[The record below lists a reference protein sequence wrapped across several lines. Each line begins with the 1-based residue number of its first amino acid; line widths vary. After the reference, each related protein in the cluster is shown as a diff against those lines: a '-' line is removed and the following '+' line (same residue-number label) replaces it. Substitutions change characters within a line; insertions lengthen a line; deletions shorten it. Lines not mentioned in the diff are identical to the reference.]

1 MQLSKTVL
9 ALLVVLAVAVV
20 WVAFRFASGGPTL
33 DTQTFELQYLDENEA
48 VQLIRPYVFED
59 RPDAPGSI
67 SATSSALTVR
77 ETPDNLGKI
86 RRVLAEYDRPKPTVR
101 LHFQLIEADG
111 ATTADPA
118 IAEVETELR
127 RLFRYQGYRLL
138 TEAVVGGTEFSNV
151 EQVVGNDGAEQW
163 IVSAMIESVRL
174 SGDSG
179 TVRVRAGVRSP
190 MRGSFETTVNARFGQ
205 TLVVGNAQLMQDG
218 GTLILTVRPEV
229 VN

>member
-20 WVAFRFASGGPTL
+20 WVAFRFVSGGPAL
-33 DTQTFELQYLDENEA
+33 DTQTFELQYLVEGEA
-48 VQLIRPYVFED
+48 VALIRPYVFED
-59 RPDAPGSI
+59 RPDAPGSV

>member
-1 MQLSKTVL
+1 MQPSKTVL

-33 DTQTFELQYLDENEA
+33 DTQTVELQYLDENVATE
-48 VQLIRPYVFED
+48 LIRPYVFED
-59 RPDAPGSI
+59 RPDAPGSM
-67 SATSSALTVR
+67 SAVSGALTVR
-77 ETPDNLGKI
+77 ETPDNLAKI

-111 ATTADPA
+111 ATAADPA
-118 IAEVETELR
+118 ISDVETELR
-127 RLFRYQGYRLL
+127 RLFRYQGYRLV
-138 TEAVVGGTEFSNV
+138 TEAVVGGTEFSHV
-151 EQVVGNDGAEQW
+151 EQAVGTDRGEW
-163 IVSAMIESVRL
+163 MVSAFIESVRT

-179 TVRVRAGVRSP
+179 IVRVRAGVRNQH
-190 MRGSFETTVNARFGQ
+190 GAFETTVNARFGQ
-205 TLVVGNAQLMQDG
+205 TLVVGNAQLMQGG